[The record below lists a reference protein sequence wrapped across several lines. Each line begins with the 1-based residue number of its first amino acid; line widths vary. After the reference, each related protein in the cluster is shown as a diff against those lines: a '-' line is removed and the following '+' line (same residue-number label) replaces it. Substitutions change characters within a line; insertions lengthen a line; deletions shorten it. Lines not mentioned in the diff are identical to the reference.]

1 MCYSIGHMLRT
12 VTGQNLSAQQFVE
25 RLQNRDGEVQ
35 SKMFSMMANLRGS
48 KEYFAKLGMDIK
60 WMIKQL
66 GPPTLFLTCS
76 TAEWFSQP
84 LLDHLRI
91 INKDVPNI
99 DNMTPAELCCM
110 DPVTVSMHF
119 QQKWSAI
126 FSKLIKDKSTPLF
139 SEVEDHFWRIE
150 YQSRGAPHV
159 HCILWIKNAPILGK
173 NTMEEVQDY
182 ISIICTCA
190 MPNADTSPTLH
201 KLVQQFQ
208 VHKYNKY
215 CTKSNKSR
223 AVFYKKC
230 HFGFPR
236 PATSELKINDVIVC
250 MAISKNNKPRK
261 RLYHLSRNDS
271 EQYINDYSPALLLAN
286 QANVD
291 IQYIGH
297 LGSRLPYYIT
307 DYITKHELSEQ
318 DEMWQDIF
326 TSSKSLGANAM
337 SFLMK
342 SIKNRQDG
350 ANEAADRL
358 LGHKLHSKSRQLR
371 FADLAP
377 VDRAKRVLK
386 PAKELETIAQKNP
399 DLCEIFQPH

>member
-1 MCYSIGHMLRT
+1 
-12 VTGQNLSAQQFVE
+12 
-25 RLQNRDGEVQ
+25 
-35 SKMFSMMANLRGS
+35 
-48 KEYFAKLGMDIK
+48 
-60 WMIKQL
+60 
-66 GPPTLFLTCS
+66 
-76 TAEWFSQP
+76 
-84 LLDHLRI
+84 
-91 INKDVPNI
+91 
-99 DNMTPAELCCM
+99 
-110 DPVTVSMHF
+110 
-119 QQKWSAI
+119 
-126 FSKLIKDKSTPLF
+126 
-139 SEVEDHFWRIE
+139 
-150 YQSRGAPHV
+150 
-159 HCILWIKNAPILGK
+159 
-173 NTMEEVQDY
+173 MEEVQNY
-182 ISIICTCA
+182 ISSICTCA